1 MAQVLISESHP
12 DVRRMLER
20 MVARLGHEPVLVVV
34 PAPAQ
39 LQSADVLVVEPATA
53 TGAVLAQAA
62 CIVNPRLPIVCAS
75 VAGPPRE
82 LQELGVP
89 FAAALVKPFTA
100 AQLGVAI
107 DEALRASRAPA
118 PRRRVWTHPH
128 HPSSHA
134 A

>member
-1 MAQVLISESHP
+1 MARILISESHP

-20 MVARLGHEPVLVVV
+20 MVARLGHEPVLAVV

-39 LQSADVLVVEPATA
+39 LQSADVLVVEPAAA

-62 CIVNPRLPIVCAS
+62 CIVNPGLPIICAS
-75 VAGPPRE
+75 VAGPPQE
-82 LQELGVP
+82 LAELGVP

-100 AQLGVAI
+100 EQLGAAI
-107 DEALRASRAPA
+107 DEALRARRAPP
-118 PRRRVWTHPH
+118 PRRRVWAHPH
-128 HPSSHA
+128 HLRDRA